1 MSVSHANSPSQGTPR
16 RILGDLTPKALNT
29 PSKRADLSENTRAH
43 SPLKQM
49 QTLSPQLFG
58 DKENALNSAVKGRK
72 RSINEVDDAERIDA
86 KVRVGGSAS
95 GNMGLSAAAMR
106 LHTSNTTSDLP
117 VPGSPTERNSPTP
130 EPEHMHEAVN
140 SQDTQGTNNSF
151 SALIDFDLCA
161 SQNSVQA
168 PASRAPSP
176 PSPVLEENNSR
187 ADLLRTRL
195 CFGIYKVKTN
205 QVTKSGSDII
215 STWESSFYHATDAS
229 TSMAITSF
237 DGSKDVHQVPDITIS
252 SARRD
257 HQPVFVKAN
266 LDPFRPIGN
275 LKLTP
280 APVLL
285 PTATSSRILHD
296 YDMPS
301 SPPQVISPE
310 QLRSP
315 VKQRLDY
322 ATPVNQSPRSERAE
336 DDVGDG
342 SAQSGLRKLQRFQEG
357 ELTSSAV
364 KGNAAKGL
372 MQLMAGKR

>member
-1 MSVSHANSPSQGTPR
+1 MSVSQANSPSKSTPR

-29 PSKRADLSENTRAH
+29 PSKRADLSENTRAQ

-58 DKENALNSAVKGRK
+58 DKENVLNSALKGRK

-86 KVRVGGSAS
+86 KVR
-95 GNMGLSAAAMR
+95 
-106 LHTSNTTSDLP
+106 SNTTSDLP
-117 VPGSPTERNSPTP
+117 VPGSPTERNTPTP
-130 EPEHMHEAVN
+130 EPEHVHDMVN

-151 SALIDFDLCA
+151 SALVNFDLCA
-161 SQNSVQA
+161 SQNSVQV

-176 PSPVLEENNSR
+176 PSPVLEEKRSK

-215 STWESSFYHATDAS
+215 STWESSFYKATDAS
-229 TSMAITSF
+229 TSMGITSI
-237 DGSKDVHQVPDITIS
+237 DGSKDVYQVPDITTS

-257 HQPVFVKAN
+257 PQPVFIKAN

-301 SPPQVISPE
+301 SPPQVVSPE

-322 ATPVNQSPRSERAE
+322 ATPVNQSPGSERAE
-336 DDVGDG
+336 DDIQDG